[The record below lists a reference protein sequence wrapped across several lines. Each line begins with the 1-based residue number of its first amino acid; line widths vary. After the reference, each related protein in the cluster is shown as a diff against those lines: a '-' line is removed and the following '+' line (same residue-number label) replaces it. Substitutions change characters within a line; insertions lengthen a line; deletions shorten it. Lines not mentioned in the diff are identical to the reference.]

1 MYTSRTSSHT
11 AQEKF
16 DRFEQW
22 LRDNGAKFEMV
33 RTFLLQG
40 THAFPFTYNH
50 NLFLIL
56 LSLNYEN
63 TMTMARIQMQ
73 QPAAKERRTA
83 RRKRKQ
89 HNLLRHDLP
98 IQNSEAYTQ

>member
-1 MYTSRTSSHT
+1 
-11 AQEKF
+11 
-16 DRFEQW
+16 
-22 LRDNGAKFEMV
+22 
-33 RTFLLQG
+33 
-40 THAFPFTYNH
+40 
-50 NLFLIL
+50 L